1 MSPLSGQAKT
11 DYQRE
16 YMREYRQG
24 RRRRG
29 KRSAPVSAGDVGS
42 PPKPP
47 KATVRPSLGLSK
59 HEQAYRRKK

>member
-24 RRRRG
+24 KRRRG
-29 KRSAPVSAGDVGS
+29 KKAALVKDVR
-42 PPKPP
+42 PPKPTV
-47 KATVRPSLGLSK
+47 AAVRPSVGLSK
-59 HEQAYRRKK
+59 HEQAYGRKK